1 MENATANTEFI
12 RTLISAG
19 IALMGVLIGIIVTTI
34 VNWKIKTKES
44 RLRILEKL
52 YDKRLIAHESF
63 LRIPKL
69 LRTTVS
75 TKNIDENNYFITYIG
90 ILNDKKMYENFL
102 GEFYESM
109 NFNSHWFNNDLKK
122 EVWFAQEYLQNVDSL
137 LSQISDE
144 NCIKLA
150 TMLKS
155 DFTSLANRLEEK
167 TLEFLQTDIQKINI
181 KNKEKDSEFSVS
193 EKQKRFSETDLVKL
207 KNEINELKK

>member
-1 MENATANTEFI
+1 MENATTNTEFI

-19 IALMGVLIGIIVTTI
+19 IALLGVLIGIIVTTI
-34 VNWKIKTKES
+34 VNWRIKTKES

-52 YDKRLIAHESF
+52 YDKRLNAHESF

-69 LRTTVS
+69 LRTSVS
-75 TKNIDENNYFITYIG
+75 TKKIDGNNCFITYIG
-90 ILNDKKMYENFL
+90 ILNDKKLFENFL
-102 GEFYESM
+102 GEFYESV

-137 LSQISDE
+137 LSQISNE
-144 NCIKLA
+144 NCVKLA
-150 TMLKS
+150 TILKS

-181 KNKEKDSEFSVS
+181 KNKEKYFEFSPE
-193 EKQKRFSETDLVKL
+193 EKQKRYSETDLVKR
-207 KNEINELKK
+207 KDEINELKK